1 MELKN
6 KILMTAIAAA
16 LAFSSFPAFAGA
28 AAGES
33 SVRDTDPVAAGDI
46 AGLKDILSKLVRQD
60 ELLDEAVENLEGANG
75 PVAVKD
81 LSAVRNTLR
90 VVRKNL
96 DHISWLNKEHLAAVK
111 PGPETGKYARAILSY
126 SGRISSKSARISAIA
141 ARAASAKNKSA
152 LRDAPSSGAPRKRA
166 GGKSVKLIL
175 AEKDAWAGIAAETK
189 NLKNSSY
196 KLKATSRW
204 LHVASK

>member
-1 MELKN
+1 MELK
-6 KILMTAIAAA
+6 KEFIVTVMAAA
-16 LAFSSFPAFAGA
+16 LTFPSFPAFAGGA
-28 AAGES
+28 SEEAAG
-33 SVRDTDPVAAGDI
+33 RDINSAAEVDT
-46 AGLKDILSKLVRQD
+46 AGLRDILTKLVRQD

-75 PVAVKD
+75 PVAVRD
-81 LSAVRNTLR
+81 LSALRNTLR

-96 DHISWLNKEHLAAVK
+96 DHISWLNKEQLAAVK
-111 PGPETGKYARAILSY
+111 PGSETGKYARAILSY

-141 ARAASAKNKSA
+141 ARAGSAKNKSA
-152 LRDAPSSGAPRKRA
+152 LRDAPSSGTQRKRA

-204 LHVASK
+204 LHVASR

>member
-1 MELKN
+1 MELK
-6 KILMTAIAAA
+6 KEFIMTVMAAA
-16 LAFSSFPAFAGA
+16 LTFPSFPAFAGGA
-28 AAGES
+28 AQEAAG
-33 SVRDTDPVAAGDI
+33 RDITSAAAGDI
-46 AGLKDILSKLVRQD
+46 AGLRDILTKLMRQD
-60 ELLDEAVENLEGANG
+60 ELLDETVENLQGANG

-111 PGPETGKYARAILSY
+111 PGSETGKYARAILSY
-126 SGRISSKSARISAIA
+126 SGRISGKAARISAIA

-152 LRDAPSSGAPRKRA
+152 LRDAPSSKTSRKSA

-189 NLKNSSY
+189 GLKSSSR
-196 KLKATSRW
+196 KLNATSRW
-204 LHVASK
+204 LHVASR